1 MTPMTLFSRAA
12 YEWIHRLSQKHKV
25 FTSLDLSSEEKG
37 ALTRWTE
44 TEFVYSTLKLDKV
57 EVSREKVAH
66 LAARPTDFL
75 GLSEEELTVTTMLE
89 ALRTIESLIA
99 SLGRA
104 AELAPDVLIRLHN
117 PLNTTAGFRETAGD
131 TNRLFKPTPAA
142 HLPAVVD
149 SACRWF
155 AADSFRELNPIE
167 QAAIAY
173 LRLVEL
179 QPFERAS
186 DRTALVAASL
196 FTMRSDLPPII
207 IKPEMEPQYLA
218 ALSEGLKT
226 NTRPMVELMADA
238 VEKAFDEMIRIIE
251 GKRKRK

>member
-1 MTPMTLFSRAA
+1 MTLFSRAA
-12 YEWIHRLSQKHKV
+12 YEWIHRLSQKHKD
-25 FTSLDLSSEEKG
+25 FTSLDLSLEEKS
-37 ALTRWTE
+37 ALARWKE
-44 TEFVYSTLKLDKV
+44 TQFVYSALKLDDV

-66 LAARPTDFL
+66 FAARPTDLL
-75 GLSEEELTVTTMLE
+75 GLSEEELTMMTMLE

-99 SLGRA
+99 SFGRA

-117 PLNTTAGFRETAGD
+117 PLGSTEGFRITAGD
-131 TNRLFKPTPAA
+131 RNRPLKPTPAA
-142 HLPAVVD
+142 HLIAVVD

-155 AADSFRELNPIE
+155 TADSFRELNPIE

-173 LRLVEL
+173 LRLIEI

-186 DRTALVAASL
+186 DQTALVAASL

-207 IKPEMEPQYLA
+207 IRPEMKPQYLA
-218 ALSEGLKT
+218 AISQAVKT

-238 VEKAFDEMIRIIE
+238 VEKALDEMIRIII
-251 GKRKRK
+251 GRRKL